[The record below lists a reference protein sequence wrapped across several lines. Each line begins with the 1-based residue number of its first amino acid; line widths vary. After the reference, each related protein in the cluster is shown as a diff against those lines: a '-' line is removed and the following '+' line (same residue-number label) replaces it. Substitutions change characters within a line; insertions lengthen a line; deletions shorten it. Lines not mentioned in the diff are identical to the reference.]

1 MYMYVLKSF
10 EIYNQNRVSL
20 QMNIDFVFYG
30 VISKEMEECDIN
42 NKIYNDIMLMK
53 STT

>member
-1 MYMYVLKSF
+1 MYMLKSI

-20 QMNIDFVFYG
+20 QMDIDFVFYG
-30 VISKEMEECDIN
+30 VISKEMKECDIN
-42 NKIYNDIMLMK
+42 NKIYNDMIMME